1 MNLAA
6 SLVKIND
13 IKNGDNTKVNDAEN
27 NVDEEV
33 AEKIMKVESDLDN
46 LKNKLDRQNGFKYWA
61 IAFFTILD
69 FILFFWQES
78 QLPKNLQVIG
88 DKYFILASFFI
99 VTSSLKPLI
108 LENNSNNI
116 FLPKSGSLCVFK
128 LPSRPHNIFRSL
140 LPKPF

>member
-69 FILFFWQES
+69 FILFFWVIIPIINY
-78 QLPKNLQVIG
+78 LLNNLQP
-88 DKYFILASFFI
+88 AS
-99 VTSSLKPLI
+99 
-108 LENNSNNI
+108 
-116 FLPKSGSLCVFK
+116 K
-128 LPSRPHNIFRSL
+128 L
-140 LPKPF
+140 